1 MSITPGP
8 WAAIPDSREDSEG
21 DWYVL
26 TPDEDVIAIG
36 LSEPDAALIA
46 AAPDLLAALKEMVI
60 WMPSGFAPQSQSI
73 AMKMAYAAIAK
84 AEGTGE
90 TLTGMGG
97 GVDGLNDE
105 IPL

>member
-1 MSITPGP
+1 
-8 WAAIPDSREDSEG
+8 
-21 DWYVL
+21 
-26 TPDEDVIAIG
+26 
-36 LSEPDAALIA
+36 
-46 AAPDLLAALKEMVI
+46 
-60 WMPSGFAPQSQSI
+60 
-73 AMKMAYAAIAK
+73 MKMAYAAIAK